1 VLTGGLSSTRITI
14 WLLPEDLAQYLSCNA
29 STLLALAIVFEVLSM
44 TVPFMRRARV
54 DYVAH
59 LGGYAMGIIGGVL
72 WRRDHG
78 GYGNSASR
86 WGVNRSKEPRWYEK
100 ILGR

>member
-1 VLTGGLSSTRITI
+1 
-14 WLLPEDLAQYLSCNA
+14 LPEDLAKFLSCNA
-29 STLLALAIVFEVLSM
+29 GTLLALAVVVEILSM
-44 TVPFMRRARV
+44 TVPFLRRAGI

-78 GYGNSASR
+78 GYGSSASR
-86 WGVNRSKEPRWYEK
+86 WGTNRSKEPRWYEK
-100 ILGR
+100 FLGR